1 MIIGSAERLIFY
13 PCPCCHYNFSFLS
26 VVSLRFSVSIQ
37 GVTIQF
43 LISVKG
49 VTTIFHFCPEGYNDF
64 YFVWWVTVDHYIC
77 PGENL
82 ALCHLYRVKYIL
94 KIIVQGVHP
103 KKLYCPGG

>member
-1 MIIGSAERLIFY
+1 MIIWICREV
-13 PCPCCHYNFSFLS
+13 NFLS
-26 VVSLRFSVSIQ
+26 LSMLSLQFFISVRGVTTIFQ

-64 YFVWWVTVDHYIC
+64 YFVWWVAVDHYIC